1 MMTPLFFFSRG
12 AAAWEQKNGALRFTS
27 SAASQISSVMDAKS
41 AWRKLEALLTRMS
54 RRPNSLLVL
63 AKSLS
68 MSDFLARSAGRHMA
82 RRPRLVIS
90 RYYFLG
96 FRG

>member
-41 AWRKLEALLTRMS
+41 AWRKLEALLMRMS

-68 MSDFLARSAGRHMA
+68 MSDFLARSAGRA
-82 RRPRLVIS
+82 YCAAAEVGNF